1 MDITVVRRL
10 VTESGLSAS
19 HEVMFKSGDFRTRPL
34 LINPSELRRVHEIAH
49 IHFQRQGNKARLE
62 EKVLELVHQ
71 LRMKNIEPTDMVI
84 NELDGRDLLMDHPID
99 PRQKVTY
106 YGLNVIQAIYGIE
119 RGTVKVF

>member
-1 MDITVVRRL
+1 
-10 VTESGLSAS
+10 
-19 HEVMFKSGDFRTRPL
+19 
-34 LINPSELRRVHEIAH
+34 
-49 IHFQRQGNKARLE
+49 HFQRQGNKARLE